1 MTLLDRDEILARIA
15 AQTVTRDETLPGNDP
30 TTTRIRTEHNGSVSS
45 RRYAR
50 PLTDIGTDLVGYFQ
64 SLEGRFELGL
74 RPVDEMTRGIGRGE
88 LCFIS
93 GRAHSGKSQ
102 VMLNAVAHNSDKVIV
117 LFTPDEVDQ
126 LVLLKLISIRYGIPA
141 TEMEEGIRRGD
152 GSYVSVVQAAAADY
166 ENLVVIDEVLGFGP
180 MREAIE
186 EIRADK
192 GTVDAVFIDYLEL
205 VPYGGS
211 DNQYTSII
219 AKCQEAKRWTKALD
233 VPVIALRQNTRG
245 SGERGTA
252 AGMSGMQFGG
262 ENEATF
268 ILEVFRKKESPKYA
282 VDDAHANTV
291 TVNVAKN
298 KRPPSIK
305 GEVDLHMDPLTGR
318 IRPLLRG
325 M

>member
-1 MTLLDRDEILARIA
+1 MGEEAVDSHPTS
-15 AQTVTRDETLPGNDP
+15 VTRVEPATAAAP
-30 TTTRIRTEHNGSVSS
+30 
-45 RRYAR
+45 RYAR
-50 PLTDIGTDLVGYFQ
+50 PLADVGADLVDYFQ

-102 VMLNAVAHNSDKVIV
+102 VMLNAVAHNPDRVIV

-126 LVLLKLISIRYGIPA
+126 LVLLKLISIRYGISA
-141 TEMEEGIRRGD
+141 TEMEDGIRRGD
-152 GSYVSVVQAAAADY
+152 PSYLSVVQAAAADY

-186 EIRADK
+186 EIRNVK

-268 ILEVFRKKESPKYA
+268 ILEVFRKKEHPKYA
-282 VDDAHANTV
+282 ADDTHTNTV
-291 TVNVAKN
+291 TINVAKN

-305 GEVDLHMDPLTGR
+305 GEVDLYMDPATGK
-318 IRPLLRG
+318 IRPLVRG
-325 M
+325 V